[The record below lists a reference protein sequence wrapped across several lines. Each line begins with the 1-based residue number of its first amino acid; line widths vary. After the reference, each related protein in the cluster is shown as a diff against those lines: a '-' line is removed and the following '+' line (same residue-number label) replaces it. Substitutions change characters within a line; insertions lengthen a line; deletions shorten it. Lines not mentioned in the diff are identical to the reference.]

1 MVQLKWNVSDEKG
14 LELIHRTLIDLLKV
28 QPKKYMSLNDLV
40 FLMNSRTRACNIHT
54 KKKHNCLTKYI
65 QIKYGGIVKFL
76 DSYSLYGLLKKNNI
90 DYVHLMIPDEK
101 IVTDDLIQ
109 EVKPWLTKERDWVL
123 V

>member
-40 FLMNSRTRACNIHT
+40 FLMNSRTRACNIHCQ
-54 KKKHNCLTKYI
+54 KKHNCLTKYI
-65 QIKYGGIVKFL
+65 KIKYGGIVKFL
-76 DSYSLYGLLKKNNI
+76 DSYSLYGLLNKNNT
-90 DYVHLMIPDEK
+90 DYVYLMVSDEQ

-109 EVKPWLTKERDWVL
+109 EVKPWLTKDRDWVI